1 MLILYYRVVPLS
13 CFSSLG
19 SRSGA
24 LAVPQWCPSG
34 CTCPSWP
41 GFDSKSHNLFHGS
54 MIFSVSMLP
63 RNIMEFKRDL
73 VLVPRPLKNFQVD
86 AALSIYHCLS
96 LLSEYREFLSFRT
109 VFSFLHKF
117 YLEVGSAYNLRVR
130 FVFNPQRYLH
140 LTADFRYP
148 II

>member
-13 CFSSLG
+13 SFSSLG

-24 LAVPQWCPSG
+24 VVVPQWCPSG
-34 CTCPSWP
+34 CTCPRWP

-54 MIFSVSMLP
+54 LIFSVSMLP
-63 RNIMEFKRDL
+63 RIIMQFKRDL
-73 VLVPRPLKNFQVD
+73 VLVPRPLKTFLVD

-96 LLSEYREFLSFRT
+96 LLSQQREFLSFRT

-117 YLEVGSAYNLRVR
+117 YSQVGSAYKLTGQVC
-130 FVFNPQRYLH
+130 FYSQRYLH
-140 LTADFRYP
+140 LSM
-148 II
+148 